1 MAQISRSCPTAMAT
15 ETNHLSALSNIPTAD
30 KAAHTEWEQV
40 MQSVMSE
47 MKQDPELQK
56 SLAEALQAQTEQEA
70 FEITPMPGFAIK
82 TSLTKS
88 TATYP
93 SGFKLFI
100 NLCHS
105 PYVPAPPVA
114 TEDEIRAAI
123 TGADGAAWKV
133 PMSLTRPRDDADK
146 LHSDVVAKA
155 EGNWDFKQFIIELAI
170 QWVEEKHGM
179 SLSREFALPK
189 MKSKGPLGIH
199 KVYRAKRAG
208 VATIPQQEPL
218 YQVKHQLDQRC
229 VTVMVKLPLIAT
241 AQQVALEIEE
251 HQVELDHKLYRLSVP
266 IRAGTVD
273 VDHAECDAVF
283 DKSTRVLQVTLP
295 LVA

>member
-1 MAQISRSCPTAMAT
+1 MAT

-30 KAAHTEWEQV
+30 KAAHAEWEQA

-93 SGFKLFI
+93 SGFKVFI

-114 TEDEIRAAI
+114 TDDEIRAAI

-133 PMSLTRPRDDADK
+133 PMSLTGPRDDADK
-146 LHSDVVAKA
+146 LGRPCVVFDACVHSDVVAKA
-155 EGNWDFKQFIIELAI
+155 ESDWDFKQFIIELAI
-170 QWVEEKHGM
+170 QWAEEKHGM

-189 MKSKGPLGIH
+189 MKSKGPPGIH

-218 YQVKHQLDQRC
+218 YQVKHQPDQQR
-229 VTVMVKLPLIAT
+229 VTVLVKLPLIAT
-241 AQQVALEIEE
+241 AQQVALDIEE
-251 HQVELDHKLYRLSVP
+251 HKVELDHKLYRLSVP

-273 VDHAECDAVF
+273 VDHADCDAVF